1 MYGFACV
8 YVCLSTSTYTLA
20 CIYGLSTSTRGLPF
34 EFLPR
39 THTQVNRKI
48 PSPITIHAK
57 SADDSSNFEEYDEHE
72 VGTRGCHT
80 LLGGDVCGCVAK
92 SKWITATVQHKK
104 VGLLHTVFISLFCV

>member
-1 MYGFACV
+1 M
-8 YVCLSTSTYTLA
+8 
-20 CIYGLSTSTRGLPF
+20 
-34 EFLPR
+34 
-39 THTQVNRKI
+39 NRKI